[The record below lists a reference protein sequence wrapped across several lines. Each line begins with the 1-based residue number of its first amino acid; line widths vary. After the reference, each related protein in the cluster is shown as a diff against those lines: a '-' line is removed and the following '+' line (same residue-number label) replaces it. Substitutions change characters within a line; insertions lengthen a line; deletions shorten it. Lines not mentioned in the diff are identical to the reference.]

1 MVIIMFGPPLML
13 MALWTTYGIMQT
25 DYYVLVPNAISD
37 ILRLVQ
43 VILAAVF
50 PRSLSGDK
58 KGELSEKLSVDNDV

>member
-1 MVIIMFGPPLML
+1 
-13 MALWTTYGIMQT
+13 MQT

-58 KGELSEKLSVDNDV
+58 KGGLSEKLSVDNDV